1 MQQLPHQHSRRWIGH
16 TTCGPIIASLE
27 LEGWGGAGGGGEP
40 VTLPQGAS
48 LSAIILLYNSSLA
61 PVTLTLS
68 CGIPPSSPSSAP
80 PSPASLAA
88 AAANAVLRVSGA
100 PLIHLPPIAPG
111 ERLGVPLT
119 LLSSHVGVADLSAL
133 FHVLWAG
140 EHQHQHTWRRL
151 VAKHTLVRV
160 V

>member
-1 MQQLPHQHSRRWIGH
+1 MVVTIISLQHTHKRV
-16 TTCGPIIASLE
+16 PSLHMNMFTPPTQ
-27 LEGWGGAGGGGEP
+27 P
-40 VTLPQGAS
+40 VSPFLSPGLGS
-48 LSAIILLYNSSLA
+48 L
-61 PVTLTLS
+61 VH
-68 CGIPPSSPSSAP
+68 PSSP
-80 PSPASLAA
+80 PSPACLAA
-88 AAANAVLRVSGA
+88 AAANAVLRVSGS
-100 PLIHLPPIAPG
+100 PRIHLPPIAPG

-119 LLSSHVGVADLSAL
+119 LLSFHVGVADLSAL